1 MSMTGERA
9 GEQAGERTGLLGRR
23 RRRRRA
29 VQTPEITTPPA
40 GTVLPAH
47 VRTGAP
53 DVPVTSVTPALP
65 PGWEAVGALA
75 GGEPTLRTTGGGP
88 GEAATRVDPGG
99 APGQGGGPS
108 RGSMPMPPTAAD
120 RDPSGPAP
128 RGPEGP
134 EDGGLGR
141 TAGDGPH
148 ARVHDRAAADGAQ
161 PPQGPPASV
170 PGREGRTGDGADG
183 KPIPADGQASTS
195 PAIDIQVNALQ
206 AMCRQV
212 FGFRLAMIALAT
224 PTALVNANDGLPT
237 RLVGAAVVVT
247 FMTSYVLF
255 RDWER
260 FGPLL
265 LRHPSLLAADTLFG
279 ALLLIAAGPDS
290 TLAYVSVCTPL
301 LAGLVYGWR
310 GAAVFASLQA
320 LLLLLIHAAQEDPA
334 PGITESALLPGLCVI
349 AGAVGSSLRNLMLRF
364 GAATQALT
372 TVQARLAVAEAVS
385 AERARLAREMHDSV
399 AKTLH
404 GVALAADGLTTSA
417 NADRVDPALVRQ
429 QAALVARSAR
439 RAAAESRE
447 LLADL
452 RRESDPS
459 QATDVLVELAARTRD
474 FSARTGL
481 TAVYR
486 PTGAQAVPP
495 VPPAVARQ
503 LLTIASEA
511 MENAHRHAHP
521 TRVDVSAGVH
531 GDLLR
536 ISVYDDGRGLPPGTT
551 LEQLRRA
558 GHFGLVGMVER
569 AASVGARIRIGRGS
583 HPQGTE
589 VRLELPL
596 AALTTPTA

>member
-1 MSMTGERA
+1 MSMTGERS
-9 GEQAGERTGLLGRR
+9 GLLGRR
-23 RRRRRA
+23 RRADR
-29 VQTPEITTPPA
+29 TPEITTPPA

-65 PGWEAVGALA
+65 PGWEPEGAAVA
-75 GGEPTLRTTGGGP
+75 GERTLRIKGAGRRDTAAARMGP
-88 GEAATRVDPGG
+88 GAAPAQQPDGTVNSASPLEGGTPVQEPPARNGGRHGSEAAAHPVPGG
-99 APGQGGGPS
+99 S
-108 RGSMPMPPTAAD
+108 RN
-120 RDPSGPAP
+120 
-128 RGPEGP
+128 
-134 EDGGLGR
+134 
-141 TAGDGPH
+141 GDGTAHPTPE
-148 ARVHDRAAADGAQ
+148 AGRDDGT
-161 PPQGPPASV
+161 PPSAH
-170 PGREGRTGDGADG
+170 
-183 KPIPADGQASTS
+183 

-224 PTALVNANDGLPT
+224 PTALINANEGLPT

-279 ALLLIAAGPDS
+279 ALLLISAGPDS

-334 PGITESALLPGLCVI
+334 PGIAESTLLPGLCVI

-372 TVQARLAVAEAVS
+372 TVQARLAVTEAVS

-404 GVALAADGLTTSA
+404 GVALAADGLTGTA
-417 NADRVDPALVRQ
+417 GAERMDPALVRQ

-452 RRESDPS
+452 RRESDPD
-459 QATDVLVELAARTRD
+459 QGTDVLVELAARTRD

-481 TAVYR
+481 PAVYH
-486 PTGAQAVPP
+486 PTGEHAVPP

-511 MENAHRHAHP
+511 MENAHRHAEP
-521 TRVDVSAGVH
+521 TRVEVRAGVH
-531 GDLLR
+531 GGLLR
-536 ISVYDDGRGLPPGTT
+536 ISVHDDGRGLPPGTT

-569 AASVGARIRIGRGS
+569 AASVGARIRIGRGG
-583 HPQGTE
+583 HAQGTE

>member
-1 MSMTGERA
+1 MSMT
-9 GEQAGERTGLLGRR
+9 GERTGLLGRR
-23 RRRRRA
+23 RRRA
-29 VQTPEITTPPA
+29 EQNPEITTPPA
-40 GTVLPAH
+40 GTVLPPH

-65 PGWEAVGALA
+65 PGWEAAGGFV
-75 GGEPTLRTTGGGP
+75 GGEPTLRIKGGGRRDGALP
-88 GEAATRVDPGG
+88 RVAAVD
-99 APGQGGGPS
+99 APAQA
-108 RGSMPMPPTAAD
+108 MPTAPAPQGHAQAHAHGRSASAD
-120 RDPSGPAP
+120 VVPPREPAAPEEDGRTSGPFEA
-128 RGPEGP
+128 
-134 EDGGLGR
+134 
-141 TAGDGPH
+141 
-148 ARVHDRAAADGAQ
+148 
-161 PPQGPPASV
+161 
-170 PGREGRTGDGADG
+170 
-183 KPIPADGQASTS
+183 PIPAAGPAGVAN
-195 PAIDIQVNALQ
+195 PAIGIQVNALQ

-265 LRHPSLLAADTLFG
+265 LRHPSLLAVDTLFG

-320 LLLLLIHAAQEDPA
+320 LLLLLIHAAQENPA
-334 PGITESALLPGLCVI
+334 PGIAESALLPGLCVI

-372 TVQARLAVAEAVS
+372 TVQARLAVTEAVS

-404 GVALAADGLTTSA
+404 GVALAADGLTTSTD
-417 NADRVDPALVRQ
+417 ADRMDPALVRQ

-452 RRESDPS
+452 RRESDPD

-474 FSARTGL
+474 FSTRTGL
-481 TAVYR
+481 PAVYR
-486 PTGAQAVPP
+486 PTGAHAVPP

-511 MENAHRHAHP
+511 MENAHRHARP

-569 AASVGARIRIGRGS
+569 AASVGARIRIGRGG

>member
-1 MSMTGERA
+1 MPMT
-9 GEQAGERTGLLGRR
+9 GERTGLLA

-29 VQTPEITTPPA
+29 EQTPEITTPPA

-65 PGWEAVGALA
+65 PGWEAAGALA
-75 GGEPTLRTTGGGP
+75 GGEPTLRIKGGGRRKAGP
-88 GEAATRVDPGG
+88 PHADAAASAQSLV
-99 APGQGGGPS
+99 
-108 RGSMPMPPTAAD
+108 PTAEN
-120 RDPSGPAP
+120 SGPAGNGT
-128 RGPEGP
+128 RGPARRAKDGQASRADSGP
-134 EDGGLGR
+134 QGPADSR
-141 TAGDGPH
+141 WAG
-148 ARVHDRAAADGAQ
+148 AA
-161 PPQGPPASV
+161 PPQGPAAPVDDGGAAGAAGHPA
-170 PGREGRTGDGADG
+170 PTEGRANGT
-183 KPIPADGQASTS
+183 PAN

-279 ALLLIAAGPDS
+279 ALLLIAAGHDS

-320 LLLLLIHAAQEDPA
+320 LLLLLIHAAQENPA
-334 PGITESALLPGLCVI
+334 PGIAESALLPGLCVI

-372 TVQARLAVAEAVS
+372 TVQARLAVTEAVS

-404 GVALAADGLTTSA
+404 GVALAADSLTGSA
-417 NADRVDPALVRQ
+417 GADRMDPALIRQ

-452 RRESDPS
+452 RRESDPT

-474 FSARTGL
+474 FSTRTGL
-481 TAVYR
+481 PAVYR
-486 PTGAQAVPP
+486 PTGAHAVPP

-569 AASVGARIRIGRGS
+569 AASVGARIRIGRGG

-589 VRLELPL
+589 VRVELPL